1 MHRLHAQL
9 NHRACGKA
17 IDSRVEIVTSVL
29 RTVAAIVPLAVVTAI
44 TLVPAVKIAIIARSV
59 VAAALTVVDHAAFGT
74 ATDATSVK
82 SAAVD
87 GLGLGGN
94 A

>member
-1 MHRLHAQL
+1 MHGRHAQL
-9 NHRACGKA
+9 NLSACGKA
-17 IDSRVEIVTSVL
+17 GDSRVEIVASVV

-44 TLVPAVKIAIIARSV
+44 TLIPAVEIAIIARSV

-74 ATDATSVK
+74 ATDAASVK
-82 SAAVD
+82 TAAVD